1 MDEPTQTTFADMF
14 KNSFL
19 NMFPETVD
27 PWQLVTVLAVSLLLG
42 LCIYAVYRR
51 CFMGVVYDHS
61 FAISLVI
68 MTVLV
73 SVIIVTIS
81 SNVMLSLGMVGAP
94 SPVVHS
100 YTLYGTY
107 NSDYDSEHNSARAQ
121 ITRLPCIIKSARE
134 ISLYK
139 HQRRNKLALVLQ
151 ESNGNRRTVL
161 QRCQRADVQVFQA
174 RETLNPLKTA
184 NIRQIVAGIGML
196 RSQHRKHQI
205 RHRPHI
211 SNTIASGIGIPDRR
225 SHTLSQRSIN
235 NRGDFRSRNVCLLP
249 C

>member
-1 MDEPTQTTFADMF
+1 MDEPTQTTFTDMF

-81 SNVMLSLGMVGAP
+81 SNVMLSLGMVGALSIVRYRTAVK
-94 SPVVHS
+94 SPLDLMFLFWAITTGIAVGATYYYIGIVAFLFVAVVFFVLRNVRGGS
-100 YTLYGTY
+100 ETY
-107 NSDYDSEHNSARAQ
+107 M
-121 ITRLPCIIKSARE
+121 
-134 ISLYK
+134 
-139 HQRRNKLALVLQ
+139 LVL
-151 ESNGNRRTVL
+151 ECSADLPVEEEVRRALASYQTKVRSKVVRNDRAELTVEML
-161 QRCQRADVQVFQA
+161 MKDDNMNVVNVISQIEGVDNVTMVQY
-174 RETLNPLKTA
+174 
-184 NIRQIVAGIGML
+184 
-196 RSQHRKHQI
+196 
-205 RHRPHI
+205 
-211 SNTIASGIGIPDRR
+211 
-225 SHTLSQRSIN
+225 
-235 NRGDFRSRNVCLLP
+235 RGSYDA
-249 C
+249 

>member
-1 MDEPTQTTFADMF
+1 MDEPTQTTFTDMF

-81 SNVMLSLGMVGAP
+81 SNVMLSLGMVGALSIVRYRTAVK
-94 SPVVHS
+94 SPLDLMFLFWAITTGIAVGATYYYIGIVAFLFVAVVFFVLRKVRGGS
-100 YTLYGTY
+100 ETY
-107 NSDYDSEHNSARAQ
+107 M
-121 ITRLPCIIKSARE
+121 
-134 ISLYK
+134 
-139 HQRRNKLALVLQ
+139 LVL
-151 ESNGNRRTVL
+151 ECSADLPVEEEVRRALASYQTKV
-161 QRCQRADVQVFQA
+161 
-174 RETLNPLKTA
+174 
-184 NIRQIVAGIGML
+184 
-196 RSQHRKHQI
+196 RSKVVR
-205 RHRPHI
+205 
-211 SNTIASGIGIPDRR
+211 
-225 SHTLSQRSIN
+225 N
-235 NRGDFRSRNVCLLP
+235 NRAELTVEVLMKDDNMNVVNVISQIEGVDNVTMVQYRGSYDA
-249 C
+249 